1 MLCSNVNATIYCQI
15 DAIIAG
21 TWSCK
26 EHSIARLSFG
36 TGRCFAG
43 LSFVGPFRNSF
54 VMDATTTFNVE
65 EDLSLKD
72 KALLFKMD
80 ATTNLNVAE
89 DLSWLIWFVEV
100 TGAHTN
106 DVKVLRKTFVM
117 KVTDSHT
124 NNVKTLHE
132 TYNAKMLYETFIVK
146 VTVSNPV
153 WDWTQQLN
161 PGLEQKVA
169 KRTWADITRLLRFDP
184 CQLDGWVFNELW
196 SLLGI
201 SLSCSWSHKTL
212 LCLMKGCHEAMHPV
226 PFVWLVCESVCE
238 SVRLLDRSWLP

>member
-124 NNVKTLHE
+124 NNVQCEDAAWNLQCKDALWNFHCW
-132 TYNAKMLYETFIVK
+132 
-146 VTVSNPV
+146 SNCLKSCMR
-153 WDWTQQLN
+153 LN
-161 PGLEQKVA
+161 PTIESWI
-169 KRTWADITRLLRFDP
+169 RTESCKENMGRYYKTSSFWPLPI
-184 CQLDGWVFNELW
+184 GW
-196 SLLGI
+196 
-201 SLSCSWSHKTL
+201 LSI
-212 LCLMKGCHEAMHPV
+212 
-226 PFVWLVCESVCE
+226 
-238 SVRLLDRSWLP
+238 